1 MKQFWKT
8 PAGTAA
14 VSALVCG
21 CLTHLYGLVNT
32 MHNYDDIAVHP
43 SGWGT
48 GTISGR
54 WFLDL
59 LGKVFEYFCG
69 NYNLTLYNGV
79 VFLLLLAVSA
89 WVLCRV
95 FRIRHRGIAAL
106 LGMLFVVFPVV
117 VSTMMFRYTVIHYGI
132 AILMSVTAGLTI
144 EKKYWGV
151 PVTAV
156 LICLALGIYQAYLP
170 LTIGMFV
177 LMLLREALTGE
188 SDAFTLVKKGVRDC
202 VAILLGLAAYLL
214 ITKLVLRTSQQELLD
229 YQGIS
234 TMGKIDL
241 QTLPGLVKQAVK
253 LCLTFVTENYCALAD
268 SRLIRFAYAGL
279 CLVSVGMGFLLMTRG
294 GKTLPVWVVS
304 VALVGVLPLAVNFI
318 VVMCP
323 GSRIYTLMQYAF
335 VIVGFVPLVLL
346 DSLLQSPQ
354 IHTRGREAVKK
365 CVLALSA
372 VLVFGY
378 IYSANVN
385 YTALYHAN
393 RQAENYMNSLM
404 TQVRMTDGFTADK
417 KWALVGKVDDPMYY
431 DGWNEVPRVG
441 GNSKMYSLVNGYS
454 RCRWF
459 ERYMGCQVPELDKEA
474 VAELAQTEEVRA
486 MPCWPDAG
494 SIQVIG
500 DVVVIKFQDI
510 S

>member
-1 MKQFWKT
+1 
-8 PAGTAA
+8 
-14 VSALVCG
+14 
-21 CLTHLYGLVNT
+21 
-32 MHNYDDIAVHP
+32 
-43 SGWGT
+43 
-48 GTISGR
+48 
-54 WFLDL
+54 
-59 LGKVFEYFCG
+59 
-69 NYNLTLYNGV
+69 
-79 VFLLLLAVSA
+79 
-89 WVLCRV
+89 
-95 FRIRHRGIAAL
+95 
-106 LGMLFVVFPVV
+106 ML
-117 VSTMMFRYTVIHYGI
+117 
-132 AILMSVTAGLTI
+132 
-144 EKKYWGV
+144 
-151 PVTAV
+151 
-156 LICLALGIYQAYLP
+156 
-170 LTIGMFV
+170 
-177 LMLLREALTGE
+177 
-188 SDAFTLVKKGVRDC
+188 
-202 VAILLGLAAYLL
+202 
-214 ITKLVLRTSQQELLD
+214 
-229 YQGIS
+229 
-234 TMGKIDL
+234 DL

-279 CLVSVGMGFLLMTRG
+279 CLVSVGVGFLLMTRG

-354 IHTRGREAVKK
+354 IHTRGREVVKK

-474 VAELAQTEEVRA
+474 VAELAQTEEIRA